1 MGVVFFTCLRKYCM
15 RIHEVIKPKPP
26 LTPAQ
31 ARIAQL
37 QNTATNAKQAVKQ
50 ERLRQQQTK
59 LNHQRAKVSV

>member
-1 MGVVFFTCLRKYCM
+1 MFFVWLRKYCM
-15 RIHEVIKPKPP
+15 RLYEIQTIKPKPP

-59 LNHQRAKVSV
+59 LNQQRAKVSV